1 MKEKPNVRQTKFRF
15 KKKKKREEENRNA
28 IMFRFFKVNR
38 TYFFITFIIHLFW
51 FLVFLF
57 QVFKDA
63 TQPETYIEIDF
74 GIY

>member
-15 KKKKKREEENRNA
+15 KNKKEEENRNA
-28 IMFRFFKVNR
+28 IMFYVQILQSKPNIFFN
-38 TYFFITFIIHLFW
+38 YFYYSFVLV
-51 FLVFLF
+51 LVFLF